1 MNNFLNSIKV
11 ELNKKFSE
19 NGAVVFSSSL
29 SAVLDLFALGGA
41 YRRRSEEEVIKL
53 FEKALFEN
61 EELAMKCLFWLRD
74 VRGGKLFA

>member
-1 MNNFLNSIKV
+1 MLNEIKR
-11 ELNKKFSE
+11 ELNYKRTE
-19 NGAVVFSSSL
+19 NDGIAFSSSL
-29 SAVLDLFALGGA
+29 SAILDLFALGGA

>member
-1 MNNFLNSIKV
+1 MLNEIKR
-11 ELNKKFSE
+11 ELNYKRTE
-19 NGAVVFSSSL
+19 NGAIVHSSSL

-41 YRRRSEEEVIKL
+41 YRRRSEEEVVKL